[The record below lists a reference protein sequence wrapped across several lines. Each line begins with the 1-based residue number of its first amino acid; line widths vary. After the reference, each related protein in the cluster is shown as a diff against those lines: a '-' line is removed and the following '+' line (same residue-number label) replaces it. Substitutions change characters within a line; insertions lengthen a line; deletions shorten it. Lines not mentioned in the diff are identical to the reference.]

1 MGKKKIK
8 ELSECKTKGCH
19 EPQVEGAAFCAKH
32 LVKNDPQERVEKVTE
47 IEALKWAKT
56 YAEVENC
63 RQAVRLCQYEIEK
76 VERAARDKLDELSR
90 QIAGETNRQV
100 AALRQKIK
108 MEESDIARSKPFYD
122 DLVKGLSEKYNIPIE
137 GMVID
142 PENRIIRDM
151 SSSLAKPNPEP
162 KEK

>member
-1 MGKKKIK
+1 MSKKKKIAK
-8 ELSECKTKGCH
+8 ELSECRTRGCH
-19 EPQVEGAAFCAKH
+19 EPQLEGAAFCAQH

-47 IEALKWAKT
+47 IEALRWAKT

-76 VERAARDKLDELSR
+76 IEREARDKIAEQTK
-90 QIAGETNRQV
+90 QITAV
-100 AALRQKIK
+100 ANKQIVGLRQKIQL
-108 MEESDIARSKPFYD
+108 EEADIARSKPFYD
-122 DLVKGLSEKYNIPIE
+122 DLVKGLSEKYNIPVE

-151 SSSLAKPNPEP
+151 TSALAKPEP
-162 KEK
+162 KE

>member
-1 MGKKKIK
+1 
-8 ELSECKTKGCH
+8 
-19 EPQVEGAAFCAKH
+19 
-32 LVKNDPQERVEKVTE
+32 
-47 IEALKWAKT
+47 
-56 YAEVENC
+56 
-63 RQAVRLCQYEIEK
+63 LCQYEIEK